1 MRTSHRR
8 RLTLG
13 EWRANARPPVFSI
26 WGGIISLLL
35 QLGIG
40 QAACAQQPVAVPL
53 TAAQWRQDL
62 QLALDSL
69 LVHDRSFSPAA
80 QARFRAQVAQL
91 RDSVAFKTEPQV
103 IVGLAQAVAGAG
115 NAHTRLYLL
124 RNRTELRRYPVRVWW
139 FKEGLYVV
147 RTTAEYAGLLGA
159 KVVSWAGKTPLAA
172 RRAVAPL
179 YAGNASWRTYM
190 STYTLT
196 SPEILLGLG
205 LVDSSGA
212 LVLTCRTRQGHRV
225 TRRLVPLPLAK
236 VSQPTEAWWDL
247 APTHPGRGAA
257 WQSVLASDTAH
268 LPLYLRAPQQFYW
281 ARYLPKSHLLY
292 VQYNRAGNMPTGE
305 SFAAFGRRVLAVLT
319 AQKPRKVVVDV
330 RFNTGGNLDVARR
343 FMGQLDSAARRQR
356 ARVYVI
362 TGPATFSAGLF
373 HAAQLREL
381 AQATIVGEPA
391 GDELDFWA
399 EGGNLLLPNSKLTL
413 HYADRFH
420 SYSPVP
426 RPDATPYLYLDLAV
440 TTVQPHYPVALRWR
454 DYLAGRDAALRK
466 IIRD

>member
-1 MRTSHRR
+1 MTNWRQWLIPGTRYATVWQ
-8 RLTLG
+8 LTFIIR
-13 EWRANARPPVFSI
+13 W
-26 WGGIISLLL
+26 GIILLL
-35 QLGIG
+35 FQVGAVR
-40 QAACAQQPVAVPL
+40 AACAQQPL
-53 TAAQWRQDL
+53 TPTQWQQDL
-62 QLALDSL
+62 QVALDSL
-69 LVHDRSFSPAA
+69 PAHDRSFSPTARA
-80 QARFRAQVAQL
+80 IFQARVAQL
-91 RDSVAFKTEPQV
+91 RDSVAFKTEPQL
-103 IVGLAQAVAGAG
+103 IVGLARAVAGAG

-124 RNRTELRRYPVRVWW
+124 RNRTELRRYPVRLWW
-139 FKEGLYVV
+139 FKVGLYVV
-147 RTTAEYAGLLGA
+147 RTTAEYADLLGA
-159 KVVSWAGKTPLAA
+159 KVVSWAGKTPQAA

-205 LVDSSGA
+205 LIDSSGT
-212 LVLTCRTRQGHRV
+212 LILTCRTRQGRQV
-225 TRRLVPLPLAK
+225 TRSVVPLPLAK

-247 APTHPGRGAA
+247 APTHPGGGAA
-257 WQSVLASDTAH
+257 WQHILASDTAQ
-268 LPLYLRAPQQFYW
+268 LPLYLRLPQQFYW
-281 ARYLPKSHLLY
+281 VRYLPKPQLLY

-305 SFAAFGRRVLAVLT
+305 SFALFGRRVLAMLAT
-319 AQKPRKVVVDV
+319 HKPRKVVVDV
-330 RFNTGGNLDVARR
+330 RFNTGGNLDVARH
-343 FMGQLDSAARRQR
+343 FMGQLDSAARRQQ

-362 TGPATFSAGLF
+362 TGQATFSAGLF

-420 SYSPVP
+420 SYSPAP

-440 TTVQPHYPVALRWR
+440 ATVQPRYLVRLRWR
-454 DYLAGRDAALRK
+454 DYLTGGDAALRK